1 MRGRNQKEKK
11 ALIVVT
17 DGADNSSLASL
28 DAVVRAAQQ
37 NEVLIYP
44 VGLLGDESPREAER
58 ARRAMDV
65 LAQATGGQAYYPA
78 DVSEIDRV
86 APEIAREMRNQ
97 YIVTYIPANQ
107 DLDGSFRQIRVLVDA
122 PGVVHIRTRSG
133 YYATPG
139 HRPDS

>member
-1 MRGRNQKEKK
+1 M
-11 ALIVVT
+11 
-17 DGADNSSLASL
+17 
-28 DAVVRAAQQ
+28 AAQQ

-86 APEIAREMRNQ
+86 AQDLRSRDAQP
-97 YIVTYIPANQ
+97 VHCTYIPDNQ
-107 DLDGSFRQIRVLVDA
+107 EPGRVVTPKIRVLVDA
-122 PGVVHIRTRSG
+122 PGVAHVRTRSG
-133 YYATPG
+133 YYATPNRKG
-139 HRPDS
+139 NTD